1 MSERLAPSVTS
12 LYRFPVKGLSPEPL
26 ERVQLTL
33 GQTVPFDRAY
43 AIENGRGRFDPAE
56 PQYLPKTNFLM
67 LMRDE
72 RLAMLKTRFDE
83 ALETLEIFRAGKR
96 VICGHLGTRHGRQ
109 IIEQFLAAHMKGSPR
124 GLPRI
129 VSAPG
134 HSFSDVAAKC
144 LHIVNLASVREI
156 ERAAGRPVNPLRF
169 RANVYIDDLPAWDEL
184 KWMGK
189 ELAIG
194 GARLAVFHRTQRCA
208 ATNVDPVTGARDT
221 DIPAVLL
228 RTWGHSDLGIYAKVT
243 ASGQISRGDRITI
256 T

>member
-1 MSERLAPSVTS
+1 MSDRLAPSVTS

-26 ERVQLTL
+26 ERVQLTV

-169 RANVYIDDLPAWDEL
+169 RANVYIDNLPAWDEL

-208 ATNVDPVTGARDT
+208 ATNVD
-221 DIPAVLL
+221 
-228 RTWGHSDLGIYAKVT
+228 
-243 ASGQISRGDRITI
+243 
-256 T
+256 